1 MKRREAAIEELRLI
15 AREYRVAL
23 AAAEA
28 LEGVLENNPS
38 HLGQLLLDRKDF
50 GRFRA
55 ALGATYLV
63 RLFAAF
69 EAALRSFWEAAV
81 RNTSPIMRSLLKA
94 IASRRK
100 VPQTWYK
107 AADAVREMRNDLV
120 HADAGGA
127 RAVDLAGARSDLAKF
142 LSQLPAN
149 W

>member
-28 LEGVLENNPS
+28 LKEVLENNPS
-38 HLGQLLLDRKDF
+38 YLGQLLLDRKDF
-50 GRFRA
+50 GRFQA
-55 ALGATYLV
+55 ALSATYLI

-69 EAALRSFWEAAV
+69 EAALRSFWEVAV
-81 RNTSPIMRSLLKA
+81 RNTSPKMRGLLRA

-100 VPQTWYK
+100 VPQKWYD
-107 AADAVREMRNDLV
+107 AADAVREMRNTLV

-127 RAVDLAGARSDLAKF
+127 KVVDLAGARSDLAKF
-142 LSQLPAN
+142 LSQLPAD